1 MPESKIGSSDIV
13 EIFLVGDRT
22 LFEKGEGRSIL
33 PHVRLNL
40 AVVLSKEK
48 IAVIP
53 LQEQIVHKLKNFSE
67 IELQEFSTLLISC

>member
-22 LFEKGEGRSIL
+22 CFEKGEGRSL
-33 PHVRLNL
+33 LSQVKLNL

-48 IAVIP
+48 
-53 LQEQIVHKLKNFSE
+53 
-67 IELQEFSTLLISC
+67 